1 MHYVIENR
9 GVSVAKACKI
19 LNCSRSRLYYKKK
32 MPAKDL
38 VVKEAIQA
46 AIGSTRRGRNKIIR
60 KVQKVYPNLS
70 ASKIR
75 RVYVR
80 EGFSLPQKPRKRM
93 KNNPANPIII
103 PLVRNEE
110 WAIDFMSDT
119 LVNGRRFRTFNV
131 IDHYNRQCYGILNS
145 FSIPARKATAFLDR
159 LIEMYGKPK
168 RIRGDNGP
176 ELMAKWF
183 KTWLRSRTIQWSA
196 IPKGSPQ
203 QNAIV
208 ERFNRTY
215 REDILDANV
224 FFSIDQAQ
232 QSTDQWLEEY
242 NTDREHE
249 ALGYQTPAAYAA

>member
-1 MHYVIENR
+1 
-9 GVSVAKACKI
+9 
-19 LNCSRSRLYYKKK
+19 

-60 KVQKVYPNLS
+60 KVQKVYPNLG

-80 EGFSLPQKPRKRM
+80 EGFSLPQKPRKRVN
-93 KNNPANPIII
+93 NNPVNPIVI
-103 PLVRNEE
+103 PLVRNQE
-110 WAIDFMSDT
+110 WAVDFMSDA
-119 LVNGRRFRTFNV
+119 LFNGRRFRTFNV
-131 IDHYNRQCYGILNS
+131 MDHYNRQCYGILNS
-145 FSIPARKATAFLDR
+145 FSIPARKATTFLDQ
-159 LIEMYGKPK
+159 LIEKYGKPE

-183 KTWLRSRTIQWSA
+183 KTWLRSREIQWSA

-232 QSTDQWLEEY
+232 QITDQWLEEY